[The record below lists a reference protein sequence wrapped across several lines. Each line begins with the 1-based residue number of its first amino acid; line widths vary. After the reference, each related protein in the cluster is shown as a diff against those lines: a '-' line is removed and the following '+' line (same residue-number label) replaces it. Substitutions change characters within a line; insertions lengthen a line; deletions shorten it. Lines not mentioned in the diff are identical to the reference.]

1 MPIRP
6 IAVDDARAVT
16 DLNEARRVV
25 DMAPAITLLEDD
37 KKSLMTFLD
46 SLGVRKV
53 TNHRFNWLTDAHVPK
68 THEVGVAAVPAW
80 DAGTP
85 ADLGALTAGGIP
97 ADGVYLRPKDVVRFH
112 DTGELARVIA
122 PITNMEIITIAQ
134 LERNVDGAL
143 APGTGAVAAG
153 GLVTLIGSA
162 TEENSVLRVGGAL
175 NSITTQVRDN
185 FNVTQTFRDP
195 VGLSRRE
202 MEANLYGGKDRPYQ
216 RMKKLLEHC
225 QQIENAFWHSSRI
238 DNSILATLPGDE
250 TVTLTGGMIEAIRN
264 YTTTPGSN
272 VFAAGGVLTEDDFNQ
287 ILRVFSRYGNTN
299 KKVLFASRFVCETI
313 SNFLRKTGGDSV
325 YQLNESASGKKSIGV
340 EVTSYM
346 SGTGFTV
353 DIVPTHAL
361 EGRGGEMVGTGGAPF
376 VAPDAWDGLAVMIDP
391 ENVKCA
397 KYGDTYL
404 KLETDVQLPDQDG
417 VVDSYISDVGLQWGM
432 PEHHLLL
439 EGITG

>member
-6 IAVDDARAVT
+6 LAVEDARAVT
-16 DLNEARRVV
+16 DLNVARRVV
-25 DMAPAITLLEDD
+25 DMAPAIIQLESN

-53 TNHRFNWLTDAHVPK
+53 TNHSFNWLTDAHVPK
-68 THEVGVAAVPAW
+68 THEVGAGAVPAW

-85 ADLGALTAGGIP
+85 ADLSGLSGEI
-97 ADGVYLRPKDVVRFH
+97 YLKPKDVVRFH

-122 PITNMEIITIAQ
+122 PITSMAAITVAQ
-134 LERNVDGAL
+134 MERNIDGAL
-143 APGTGAVAAG
+143 PAAAGAVAAG
-153 GLVTLIGSA
+153 GLVTLVGSA
-162 TEENSVLRVGGAL
+162 NEENSILRVGGAL
-175 NSITTQVRDN
+175 NSITTQTRDN

-225 QQIENAFWHSSRI
+225 QQIENAFWHSVRI
-238 DNSILATLPGDE
+238 DNSTLSTLPGDE
-250 TVTLTGGMIEAIRN
+250 TVTLTGGMIDAIRN
-264 YTTTPGSN
+264 FTTTPGSN
-272 VFAAGGVLTEDDFNQ
+272 VFDFAGALDEDTFNQ
-287 ILRVFSRYGNTN
+287 VLRIFSRYGNTN
-299 KKVLFASRFVCETI
+299 KKVLFASTFVCERI
-313 SNFLRKTGGDSV
+313 SAFLRQSASSV
-325 YQLNESASGKKSIGV
+325 YQVNETMGKGKKIGV
-340 EVTSYM
+340 EVTSYI
-346 SGTGFTV
+346 SGTGFEV
-353 DIVPTHAL
+353 DIVPAHAL
-361 EGRGGEMVGTGGAPF
+361 EGRGGELVGTGNPAF

-417 VVDSYISDVGLQWGM
+417 VVDSYISDVGLQWGL
-432 PEHHLLL
+432 PEHHLLM
-439 EGITG
+439 EGIDA